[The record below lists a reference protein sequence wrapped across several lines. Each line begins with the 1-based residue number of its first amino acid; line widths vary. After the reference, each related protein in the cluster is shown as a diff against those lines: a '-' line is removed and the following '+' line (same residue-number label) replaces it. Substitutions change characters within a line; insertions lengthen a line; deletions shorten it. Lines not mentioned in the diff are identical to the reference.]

1 MIENVCGAG
10 TFSFHYCDFDISFCL
25 LGEKNLVC
33 VIVLNMA
40 KLLHAILRQ
49 RHNDA
54 SK

>member
-33 VIVLNMA
+33 VIVFEHGKIAARN
-40 KLLHAILRQ
+40 I
-49 RHNDA
+49 A
-54 SK
+54 SASQWRL